1 MLINE
6 KALLRAMKEK
16 YKTSG
21 YHVAVVD
28 GKDQPKMILIGGT
41 WAVLI
46 KANAAPRKILGYIAE
61 TVGTLPDPGQ
71 AYRVRKDLTERE
83 QLEFVTGPIDKMEDL
98 FAEDPRWRIKPTE
111 LTMGGN
117 ELWQNCGTMG
127 MILMDPALTDI
138 IGDSRAEVYM
148 VGDLLS
154 TQDTESVVYLTRVR
168 PTEESDK
175 YLEHLSKALWVA
187 VT

>member
-46 KANAAPRKILGYIAE
+46 NANTAPRKILGYIAE
-61 TVGTLPDPGQ
+61 TLGTLPDPGQ
-71 AYRVRKDLTERE
+71 AYRVRKDMTELE
-83 QLEFVTGPIDKMEDL
+83 QLEFVTGIIDKAEDL
-98 FAEDPRWRIKPTE
+98 FVESPRWRVKPTE
-111 LTMGGN
+111 LTMGGS
-117 ELWQNCGTMG
+117 ELWQNCGTME
-127 MILMDPALTDI
+127 MVLMDPALTGI
-138 IGDSRAEVYM
+138 IGDSRTEVYM
-148 VGDLLS
+148 AGDLLS
-154 TQDTESVVYLTRVR
+154 TEDTESVIYLARIRTA
-168 PTEESDK
+168 EESEK

>member
-21 YHVAVVD
+21 YHVAVIKGEKQD
-28 GKDQPKMILIGGT
+28 KMFLTGGSWT
-41 WAVLI
+41 VLTHVSTV
-46 KANAAPRKILGYIAE
+46 PRKVLGYIAQ
-61 TVGTLPDPGQ
+61 TVGDLPRPGQ
-71 AYRVRKDLTERE
+71 AYRVRKDMTELE
-83 QLEFVTGPIDKMEDL
+83 ELEFVTGLIDKAEDL
-98 FAEDPRWRIKPTE
+98 FRETPRWRIKPTE

-117 ELWQNCGTMG
+117 ELWQNCGTME
-127 MILMDPALTDI
+127 MVLMDPALTGI

-148 VGDLLS
+148 AGDFLS
-154 TQDTESVVYLTRVR
+154 VEDSESVIYLGRWRTM
-168 PTEESDK
+168 EGSAK